1 MPRHIICNM
10 LFNSFEFII
19 FLPIVFILYW
29 FVFRQRICQN
39 LFIVVA
45 SYIFYGWWNWKFLLL
60 IALTSTC
67 SFVSGIVLERNE
79 KSRNVQKWISA
90 SNIVLNLAILG
101 VFKYYAFFVENLQS
115 ALGHIGWKL
124 DFVTLNLVLP
134 VGISFYTFQALSYTI
149 DVYRGKIR
157 ATHDPI
163 EFFAFISFF
172 PQLVAGPIERA
183 TDLLPQFQCDRT
195 FDYPKA
201 VDGCRQMLW
210 GFFKK
215 LVVADTCAGVVNR
228 YWDSYSTLPG
238 FSLFLLGVF
247 FSMQIYCDFSG
258 YSDIAIGCARLFG
271 LNLKRNFDVPYFSRS
286 IPEFWRRW
294 HISLTTWFRDYIYFP
309 LGGSRCGKAKTIRN
323 VFIVWGISGL
333 WHGANWTFVC
343 WGLFHASLLV
353 IYNILGVKTKCGNVV
368 AYNRLFPNAKELLQ
382 MSLTFVLAVLG
393 LIIFRSEN
401 MTQAMDYF
409 HRMLG
414 NEFFRLSMFF
424 EKKKLCLCVG
434 MLILEWIQRNK
445 QHAFQLE
452 EVWILQYRAVR
463 WMVYYFILASIVY
476 SSESSQTFI
485 YFQF

>member
-149 DVYRGKIR
+149 DVYRGKIK

-183 TDLLPQFQCDRT
+183 TDLLPQFQSNRT

-228 YWDSYSTLPG
+228 YWDSYCTLPG

-393 LIIFRSEN
+393 WIIFRSEN

-452 EVWILQYRAVR
+452 EVWILQYRVVR

>member
-19 FLPIVFILYW
+19 FLPIVFVLYW
-29 FVFRQRICQN
+29 FVFKQRICQN
-39 LFIVVA
+39 LLIVVA

-60 IALTSTC
+60 IALTSIC

-101 VFKYYAFFVENLQS
+101 VFKYYDFFVENLQS

-149 DVYRGKIR
+149 DVYRSKIK

-183 TDLLPQFQCDRT
+183 TDLLPQFQCNRT

-228 YWDSYSTLPG
+228 YWDSYCTLPG

-393 LIIFRSEN
+393 WIIFRSEN

-452 EVWILQYRAVR
+452 EVWILQYRVVR